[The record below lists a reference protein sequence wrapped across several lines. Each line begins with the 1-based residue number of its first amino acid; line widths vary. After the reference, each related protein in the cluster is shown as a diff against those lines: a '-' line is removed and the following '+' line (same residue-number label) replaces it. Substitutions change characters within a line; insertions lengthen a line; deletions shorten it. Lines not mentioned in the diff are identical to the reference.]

1 MRIRGRA
8 AACAE
13 IEAGGQD
20 LRATGALRTAD
31 LDKRQEGGGRGDEKE
46 GRRDLFG
53 RRRRAGGV
61 PAVSSESV
69 CMASPSA
76 RRDSAVFQ
84 PLSSSWFAAE
94 TGDSWAARSHATHAP
109 PRSVL
114 IQRQQQLQPISP
126 LQAHTPAASGPQRPL
141 KLQSIAVFTVH
152 GIVCIFSRS
161 ELRCCLLARGSF
173 VRLRALAERK
183 SPASGERVTRK
194 QARRRQS
201 NTMLFALLP
210 VLYGAVH
217 EPLPLRS
224 RFSSKSHDS
233 SIDPSLPEPEPE
245 PSIADVP

>member
-161 ELRCCLLARGSF
+161 ELRWLFACLGK
-173 VRLRALAERK
+173 LRA
-183 SPASGERVTRK
+183 G
-194 QARRRQS
+194 
-201 NTMLFALLP
+201 
-210 VLYGAVH
+210 
-217 EPLPLRS
+217 S
-224 RFSSKSHDS
+224 RFGR
-233 SIDPSLPEPEPE
+233 PEE
-245 PSIADVP
+245 PSEWIERARDGKASQTTSMQYNALCASASIVRCGS